1 MFDVLSIIKEYSYVG
16 LFLIVFLESGIFFLL
31 PGDSLL
37 FAFGVLA
44 GSGYVNIYTGI
55 VCILVAAILGEAVG
69 YHIGKYLEYLST
81 HKFLRKI
88 FREDKILQT
97 RDFFDKYGTRTIF
110 LARFV
115 PIVRTFAPIL
125 AGVSKM
131 NKKVF
136 WKYNVIGAIVWG
148 AGIPLLGYVFGQK
161 FPGVQDNL
169 TLISVL
175 IIVVTVAPVLVKMMI
190 AKKK

>member
-55 VCILVAAILGEAVG
+55 ACILVAAILGEAVG